1 MTPEEQGIADRL
13 QNLLQLQLEG
23 RTTGDEK
30 RELGDLLRAHPWA
43 QELYVD
49 FIQDTASLRWWS
61 ANVPLDTAGHEAIP
75 FPPRHTAPR
84 RRKSSVHLLAAVAA
98 SVLVLL
104 AAAAISHFRRP
115 PVVAENTQPEIP
127 AGTQHIGA
135 GPPLAGADVQ
145 ESPASVA
152 TVARL
157 RDVEWSGADKVAE
170 MSRLSVGQTVQFKQG
185 EIEIYFD
192 QAVKLVVRGP
202 ANVTIRSASEIY
214 SSSGVLAA
222 RVGEAGIGFTIVT
235 PTGRITDLGTEF
247 GVAIGDEGATDVAVF
262 RGAVDLTYGA
272 RQNKLEP
279 SVSRRLVQGQG
290 LRLDSDGNMRRLM
303 TIDDAQFPSVNA
315 ERDLLRS
322 HRPPIITDVQ
332 DNIRGG
338 VDAKFYRIVPGGLV
352 EDALAY
358 VDREHEWNG
367 IDEHGIPPLL
377 MGADYVMPFNVDKY
391 ISRLN
396 VRVTVGRPATL
407 FVFLSPLAS
416 VPQWLADEFELTDM
430 KIGLDESKWFNNP
443 DYRIGQGPGIDV
455 DTAFSVWRKDIP
467 TPMTVTLGNIKQGK
481 AGSGYCMYGIA
492 ALPLE
497 IAPDDKK

>member
-1 MTPEEQGIADRL
+1 VTPDEQNIADRL
-13 QNLLQLQLEG
+13 QDLLQLQLEG
-23 RTTGDEK
+23 RSSAAEK
-30 RELGDLLRAHPWA
+30 HELGEILRAHPWT

-61 ANVPLDTAGHEAIP
+61 TSVPLESNEQEIIP
-75 FPPRHTAPR
+75 ASPQAAVSRGLKLNLPLFT
-84 RRKSSVHLLAAVAA
+84 AVAA
-98 SVLVLL
+98 SILVLL
-104 AAAAISHFRRP
+104 TAATISYFRQP
-115 PVVAENTQPEIP
+115 PVAIDQTQPPVAAPTKPLEANPPEDDQDKEI
-127 AGTQHIGA
+127 
-135 GPPLAGADVQ
+135 V
-145 ESPASVA
+145 SPASVA
-152 TVARL
+152 TIARL
-157 RDVEWSGADKVAE
+157 RGVEWSGNEPMAE

-185 EIEIYFD
+185 EMEIYFD

-202 ANVTIRSASEIY
+202 ANVTIRSAREIY

-222 RVGEAGIGFTIVT
+222 RVGEAGVGFTIVT
-235 PTGRITDLGTEF
+235 PTGRIIDLGTEF

-279 SVSRRLVQGQG
+279 SFSRRLVQGQG

-303 TIDDAQFPSVNA
+303 SIDDAQFPSVDP
-315 ERDLLRS
+315 ERTIPRS
-322 HRPPIITDVQ
+322 QRPAVITDVR
-332 DNIRGG
+332 DNIRDGL
-338 VDAKFYRIVPGGLV
+338 DAKFYRIVPGGLV

-367 IDEHGIPPLL
+367 IDDKGIPPLL
-377 MGADYVMPFNVDKY
+377 LGADYVMPFNVDKY

-396 VRVTVGRPATL
+396 VNVKVGRPAAL

-416 VPQWLADEFELTDM
+416 VPKWLSDDFVLTDM
-430 KIGLDESKWFNNP
+430 KIGLDESKWHNNP
-443 DYRIGQGPGIDV
+443 QYRIGQGPGVDV
-455 DTAFSVWRKDIP
+455 DTAFSVWRKDILK
-467 TPMTVTLGNIKQGK
+467 PMTVTLGNIKQGK

-497 IAPDDKK
+497 NTADAK